1 MAHPTGTL
9 GALAADQRAI
19 LGRALDDALARRT
32 PSGDCADCD
41 TSGTG
46 LCIPH
51 ADDLGLCRAY
61 RELGA
66 DLGIEAAAGREA
78 GS

>member
-1 MAHPTGTL
+1 MTHPTGTL

-19 LGRALDDALARRT
+19 LGRAFRDALDRRT
-32 PSGDCADCD
+32 PAGGCADCD
-41 TSGTG
+41 TSGAG
-46 LCIPH
+46 LCTAH

-66 DLGIEAAAGREA
+66 DLGLEAEA